1 MCCNSATILKGYIM
15 NKNIMLAALFAAGA
29 ASADVSINGSYEGTF
44 TEGGAA
50 TYAQDLDLT
59 LVGSAGGA
67 KVTVMMED
75 LTGGSNV
82 TTSQVFVEAG
92 IEGLDFKGGNYKSQN
107 GSGLLQAESAATN
120 QFEVGTSIAGASVTV
135 GQVSGEGKATIDAGF
150 EVAGLDVNVQN
161 VSATDRFITVVANFF
176 GFGTTI
182 ETQETATGRNTG
194 VSAGLDVAIA
204 EGTSVNVTGVYIDVG
219 DTAGVTQDDGILGD
233 ISDAATGSTVTAGVA
248 SIETD
253 LGTVTGKYIVKND
266 LNTYVAE
273 LERGIME
280 YGYSKTEDE
289 DGVFSAKLTVVF

>member
-1 MCCNSATILKGYIM
+1 M

-29 ASADVSINGSYEGTF
+29 ASADISINGSYEGTF

-75 LTGGSNV
+75 LTGGSTV

-107 GSGLLQAESAATN
+107 GSGLLQAESATTN

-135 GQVSGEGKATIDAGF
+135 GQVSGDGNATMDVGFAAG
-150 EVAGLDVNVQN
+150 GLDVNVQN
-161 VSATDRFITVVANFF
+161 VSGTDRFITVVANFF

-182 ETQETATGRNTG
+182 ETQETATGRNTA
-194 VSAGLDVAIA
+194 VSANAGLIISETATI
-204 EGTSVNVTGVYIDVG
+204 NVTGVYIDVE

-233 ISDAATGSTVTAGVA
+233 ISDANTGSTVRAGVA
-248 SIETD
+248 SLETD
-253 LGTVTGKYIVKND
+253 LGTVTGKYIIKND
-266 LNTYVAE
+266 LDTYVAE

-289 DGVFSAKLTVVF
+289 DGVFNAKLTVSF

>member
-1 MCCNSATILKGYIM
+1 M

-29 ASADVSINGSYEGTF
+29 ASADISINGSYEGTF

-75 LTGGSNV
+75 LTGGSTV

-107 GSGLLQAESAATN
+107 GSGLLQAEGAATN

-135 GQVSGEGKATIDAGF
+135 GQVSGEGSATIDAGF
-150 EVAGLDVNVQN
+150 EVAGLDIDVQN
-161 VSATDRFITVVANFF
+161 VSNTDRFITVVANFF

-182 ETQETATGRNTG
+182 ETQETATGRNTA
-194 VSAGLDVAIA
+194 VSANTGLIISETATI
-204 EGTSVNVTGVYIDVG
+204 NVTGVYIDVE

-233 ISDAATGSTVTAGVA
+233 ISDANTGSTVRAGVA
-248 SIETD
+248 SLETD
-253 LGTVTGKYIVKND
+253 LGTVTGKYIIKND
-266 LNTYVAE
+266 LDTYVAE
-273 LERGIME
+273 LERGVME

-289 DGVFSAKLTVVF
+289 DGVFSAKLTVSF

>member
-1 MCCNSATILKGYIM
+1 M

-29 ASADVSINGSYEGTF
+29 ASADISINGSYEGTF

-75 LTGGSNV
+75 LTGGSTV

-107 GSGLLQAESAATN
+107 GSGLLQAESATTN

-135 GQVSGEGKATIDAGF
+135 GQVSGEGSATIDAGF
-150 EVAGLDVNVQN
+150 EVAGLDIDVQN
-161 VSATDRFITVVANFF
+161 VSNTDRFITVVANFF

-182 ETQETATGRNTG
+182 ETQETATGRNTA
-194 VSAGLDVAIA
+194 VSANAGLIISETATI
-204 EGTSVNVTGVYIDVG
+204 NVTSVYIDVE

-233 ISDAATGSTVTAGVA
+233 ISDANTGSVVRAGVA
-248 SIETD
+248 SLETD
-253 LGTVTGKYIVKND
+253 LGTVTGKYIIKND
-266 LNTYVAE
+266 LDTYVAE

-289 DGVFSAKLTVVF
+289 DGVFNAKLTVSF

>member
-1 MCCNSATILKGYIM
+1 M

-29 ASADVSINGSYEGTF
+29 ASADISINGSYEGAF

-75 LTGGSNV
+75 LTGGSTV

-107 GSGLLQAESAATN
+107 GSGLLQAESATTN

-135 GQVSGEGKATIDAGF
+135 GQVSGEGSATIDAGF
-150 EVAGLDVNVQN
+150 EVAGLDIDVQN
-161 VSATDRFITVVANFF
+161 VSNTDRFITVVANFF

-182 ETQETATGRNTG
+182 ETQETATGRNTA
-194 VSAGLDVAIA
+194 VSANTGLIISETATI
-204 EGTSVNVTGVYIDVG
+204 NVTGVYIDVE

-233 ISDAATGSTVTAGVA
+233 ISDAATGSTVRAGVA
-248 SIETD
+248 SLETD
-253 LGTVTGKYIVKND
+253 LGTVTGKYIIKND
-266 LNTYVAE
+266 LDTYVAE
-273 LERGIME
+273 LERGVME

-289 DGVFSAKLTVVF
+289 DGVFSAKLTVSF

>member
-1 MCCNSATILKGYIM
+1 M

-29 ASADVSINGSYEGTF
+29 ASADISINGSYEGTF

-75 LTGGSNV
+75 LTGGSTV

-107 GSGLLQAESAATN
+107 GSGLLQAESATTN

-135 GQVSGEGKATIDAGF
+135 GQVSGEGSATIDAGF
-150 EVAGLDVNVQN
+150 EVAGLDIDVQN
-161 VSATDRFITVVANFF
+161 VSNTDRFITVVANFF

-182 ETQETATGRNTG
+182 ETQETATGRNTA
-194 VSAGLDVAIA
+194 VSANTGLIISETATI
-204 EGTSVNVTGVYIDVG
+204 NVTGVYIDVE

-233 ISDAATGSTVTAGVA
+233 ISDAATGSIVRAGVA
-248 SIETD
+248 SLETD
-253 LGTVTGKYIVKND
+253 LGTVTGKYIIKND
-266 LNTYVAE
+266 LDTYVAE

-289 DGVFSAKLTVVF
+289 DGVLSAKLTVSF